1 MTYLGWGVW
10 TPDTELAHH
19 GIMGMK
25 WGDRNGPPYPL
36 RPGARSGAEKKA
48 GTPIADKFADASR
61 KLKKKAA
68 VFKAKRT
75 RRKKAKYEHDR
86 QEALRKG
93 SADDILKYRGN
104 LSNEEMET
112 AYKRIQWE
120 NKLESL
126 SKESRKNGMT
136 KADKLLGNE
145 GTIGKIKEYSGN
157 IAGVMQNINKI
168 NKALKGDSGDEKE
181 DKKDKK
187 DKNKDKEKNIVIN
200 NYVNGEKVDDS
211 SGSKPK
217 NEQQSGKKTESSQ
230 ESKPKS
236 ESKSEP
242 DTSDVQETI
251 DKGRSY
257 VERNYTSLNNTESYQ
272 NYYRD
277 KEAKESSRNEY
288 GGIDIKRYDRYMRH
302 SMTYLEHTGI
312 KGQKWGSR
320 RFRNY
325 DGKLTPAGKERYYSW
340 DRKQITNQ
348 IPDGTFAYNEVDDE
362 VYESVGGR
370 MVAIDHNRPDYEERK
385 AEARR
390 AYETQKEIEEHLK
403 HAYLG
408 CGIYGIVDDRTYLA
422 HHGVKGMH
430 WGIRRYQPYPD
441 GKSGKFIGKKSKT
454 FSRRLKGYNP
464 KTKIGSKIKRTAYKS
479 EEKKIYKER
488 DDYLKSRQKELDR
501 IEQKRVARQKELI
514 EADSHL
520 RDVRDKIGPD
530 AAVDELYYKGDGYF
544 DKKLNKLDEAESA
557 IFNKGKRWA
566 KKRLQELNDTY
577 YKDIASNV
585 ELKKNARPQMDEIT
599 SDIFPGSRKYAALD
613 NHFYLYRD
621 DPVYKKNYDE
631 AEKER
636 REWQDAGVKYR
647 EAQNKLV
654 EATRREDKINK
665 RLDEIPFDTDDP
677 NLMLERTNLGN
688 KWYDSMHEVA
698 KYASL
703 SDSTKKEYDQA
714 KQNLEKKYDEIQ
726 DYLNKTYH
734 KV

>member
-68 VFKAKRT
+68 VSKAKRT

-200 NYVNGEKVDDS
+200 NYVNGEKVNDS

-230 ESKPKS
+230 ESKPTS

-272 NYYRD
+272 NYYKD

-302 SMTYLEHTGI
+302 SMI
-312 KGQKWGSR
+312 
-320 RFRNY
+320 
-325 DGKLTPAGKERYYSW
+325 
-340 DRKQITNQ
+340 
-348 IPDGTFAYNEVDDE
+348 
-362 VYESVGGR
+362 
-370 MVAIDHNRPDYEERK
+370 
-385 AEARR
+385 
-390 AYETQKEIEEHLK
+390 
-403 HAYLG
+403 
-408 CGIYGIVDDRTYLA
+408 YLA
-422 HHGVKGMH
+422 HHGVKDMH
-430 WGIRRYQPYPD
+430 WGIRRYQPYPA
-441 GKSGKFIGKKSKT
+441 GKSGKFVGRKKLHNPRNLKKARLQVERRFEDELRKPGGWYDTSAEIDKRVSKLVN
-454 FSRRLKGYNP
+454 SNKKLKDIQKNWSGD
-464 KTKIGSKIKRTAYKS
+464 GSEFVWEIQARTGD
-479 EEKKIYKER
+479 KK
-488 DDYLKSRQKELDR
+488 LKELDNKAY
-501 IEQKRVARQKELI
+501 EQYALANNKRQEELRNI
-514 EADSHL
+514 NAQYNSETANDPTFRKLHAKTEA
-520 RDVRDKIGPD
+520 
-530 AAVDELYYKGDGYF
+530 AQEA
-544 DKKLNKLDEAESA
+544 LNKLANSYAGRTIYADEWKEYQQKAKPLHEKVNNAFAEERKRLSSLDPDYKRLSDEFDEA
-557 IFNKGKRWA
+557 IQYA
-566 KKRLQELNDTY
+566 KEVYAKTDNWEER
-577 YKDIASNV
+577 
-585 ELKKNARPQMDEIT
+585 NAAD
-599 SDIFPGSRKYAALD
+599 KYA
-613 NHFYLYRD
+613 
-621 DPVYKKNYDE
+621 E
-631 AEKER
+631 
-636 REWQDAGVKYR
+636 
-647 EAQNKLV
+647 
-654 EATRREDKINK
+654 
-665 RLDEIPFDTDDP
+665 
-677 NLMLERTNLGN
+677 
-688 KWYDSMHEVA
+688 
-698 KYASL
+698 YA
-703 SDSTKKEYDQA
+703 EYDLENYYS
-714 KQNLEKKYDEIQ
+714 QNIKPYKR
-726 DYLNKTYH
+726 
-734 KV
+734 